1 MENDSLVVFMDLDNF
16 KEISSSQGWTKYN
29 PNIITGSMTELV
41 RKLIRNH
48 FGTIVHGL
56 NQEEGT
62 EECMIIFTAPNFDV
76 LLNDLEEIRSE
87 IEKLGK
93 ESGTNATIS
102 IGVARGP
109 IYETKPARSRKKQ
122 HLYNDP
128 IRALA
133 KKALNEA
140 KKKNGNRIII
150 K

>member
-1 MENDSLVVFMDLDNF
+1 MENDSLVVLMDLDNF
-16 KEISSSQGWTKYN
+16 KEISTSQGWTKYS
-29 PNIITGSMTELV
+29 PNIITGNLTELV

-62 EECMIIFTAPNFDV
+62 EECMIVFTAPNFND
-76 LLNDLEEIRSE
+76 LLNDLEEIRRE
-87 IEKLGK
+87 IEKYGK
-93 ESGTNATIS
+93 ESRTNATIS
-102 IGVARGP
+102 IGVARGRVFDM
-109 IYETKPARSRKKQ
+109 KPARSRKKE
-122 HLYNDP
+122 HLYNDS

-140 KKKNGNRIII
+140 KKKNGNKIII

>member
-1 MENDSLVVFMDLDNF
+1 MENDSLVVLMDLDNF
-16 KEISSSQGWTKYN
+16 KEISTSQGWTKYS
-29 PNIITGSMTELV
+29 PNIITGNLTELV

-48 FGTIVHGL
+48 FGTMVHGL

-62 EECMIIFTAPNFDV
+62 EECMIVFTAPNFND
-76 LLNDLEEIRSE
+76 LLNDLEELRSE
-87 IEKLGK
+87 IEKFGIK
-93 ESGTNATIS
+93 SGTNATIS

-109 IYETKPARSRKKQ
+109 VYNTKPARSRKKE

-128 IRALA
+128 TRALA